1 MPVNNMNVGVD
12 YSFGYYDANSGAL
25 IALGDV
31 QNVRRTAQKHD
42 IASRPYNGPPRFGY
56 VPDGHSF
63 EFTITR
69 TKSTI
74 DDLMVTREAN
84 FNAGS
89 IDQPGYLNETVTNPD
104 GSISRYQYTG
114 FVFFMNDPGD
124 VARDTVV
131 TVKCEGRAS
140 QKVAIA

>member
-12 YSFGYYDANSGAL
+12 YSFGYYDANTGTL
-25 IALGDV
+25 VNLGDV
-31 QNVRRTAQKHD
+31 QNIRRTVQKHD
-42 IASRPYNGPPRFGY
+42 VASRPYNAPPRFDY

-69 TKSTI
+69 TKSDL

-84 FNAGS
+84 FNSGKVN
-89 IDQPGYLNETVTNPD
+89 QPGYLNETVTNTD

-114 FVFFMNDPGD
+114 FVFFMNDPGE

-140 QKVAIA
+140 QKVPIA